1 MVALR
6 RTVDLRELAVAPV
19 VVAAVHDHAAHGRAV
34 SVDPLRRRIDDDVGA
49 PLEGV
54 AEVSRRTERVIHYQ
68 RHVASAGHG
77 AQPLQ
82 VGHVAGRVAHALDVE
97 GLRAVVDERLERLGA
112 LVRGDAHLDA
122 HVAQR
127 DAELVVGAAV
137 EQRGGDDVVAPGG
150 QREHRDEDRRHA
162 RRYGQGPHGSVE
174 RRNALLVGCRGGVL
188 QPGVDVAGFAQL
200 EEPGGMV
207 AVAETVGGRG
217 TNRHAAGPGFPVL
230 GQPGMDLQGLESVIF
245 RFHILFFSVSQ
256 KVRLRREAGLS
267 FAHDEVMPGRS
278 GCASTSSTSSTSPR
292 RQCCGA
298 GIRMLRFAS
307 SSGKT
312 STTQI

>member
-34 SVDPLRRRIDDDVGA
+34 SVDPLRRRIDDNVGT
-49 PLEGV
+49 PFEGV
-54 AEVSRRTERVIHYQ
+54 AEVSRRTERVVHYQ

-82 VGHVAGRVAHALDVE
+82 VGHVAGRVTHALDVE
-97 GLRAVVDERLERLGA
+97 GLRTVVDERFERLGA

-127 DAELVVGAAV
+127 DAELVVGTAV

-174 RRNALLVGCRGGVL
+174 RRDALLVGCRGGVL

-207 AVAETVGGRG
+207 ATAETVGGRG
-217 TNRHAAGPGFPVL
+217 TDRHAAGSGLPVL

-245 RFHILFFSVSQ
+245 RFHILFLSVSQ
-256 KVRLRREAGLS
+256 KSPASQGSRTLFRTRRSYARPERLRIDIIDIIGIIGIA
-267 FAHDEVMPGRS
+267 S
-278 GCASTSSTSSTSPR
+278 GGCRNPYVA
-292 RQCCGA
+292 
-298 GIRMLRFAS
+298 LRFII
-307 SSGKT
+307 GET